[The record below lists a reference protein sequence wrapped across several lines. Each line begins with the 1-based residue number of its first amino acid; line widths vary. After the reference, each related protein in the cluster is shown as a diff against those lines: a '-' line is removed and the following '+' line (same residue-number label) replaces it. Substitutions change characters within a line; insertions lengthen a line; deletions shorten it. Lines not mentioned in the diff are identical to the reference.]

1 MTLQEFFRLLG
12 ENPSYVL
19 IYFGMIPF
27 TALLAGFMGQGEGH
41 ISPWKYLYST
51 LIYLVCVPGIFA
63 FTLNVYLFLF
73 ERRSVL
79 ESDIYTQIL
88 PIISM
93 VATLL
98 IIRKNVSYKDIPG
111 FDKLSGLVMMIL
123 ATFAFMWLL
132 DKTNIYVIS
141 YLPFWQAILIFIAL
155 FLVIRFG
162 WSRLIHSADTPQY
175 TKEYGTGK
183 SWFIR

>member
-12 ENPSYVL
+12 ENPSYIL
-19 IYFGMIPF
+19 LYFSMIPF
-27 TALLAGFMGQGEGH
+27 TAILSGMMGRGEGH
-41 ISPWKYLYST
+41 LSPWKYLYSM

-79 ESDIYTQIL
+79 DSDIYTQIL

-93 VATLL
+93 IATLL
-98 IIRKNVSYKDIPG
+98 IIRKNVSYRDIPG
-111 FDKLSGLVMMIL
+111 FEKLSGLVMMIL

-132 DKTNIYVIS
+132 DKTRIYVFS
-141 YLPFWQAILIFIAL
+141 YVPFWQAILIFAGL
-155 FLVIRFG
+155 FLLIRFG
-162 WSRLIHSADTPQY
+162 WSRFIQSSDTPQY
-175 TKEYGTGK
+175 Q
-183 SWFIR
+183 

>member
-1 MTLQEFFRLLG
+1 MTLQEFFKLLG

-19 IYFGMIPF
+19 MYFGVIPF

-41 ISPWKYLYST
+41 ISPWKYLYSV

-79 ESDIYTQIL
+79 ESDIFTQIL

-132 DKTNIYVIS
+132 DKTHIYVIS
-141 YLPFWQAILIFIAL
+141 YLPFWQAILIFVAL

-162 WSRLIHSADTPQY
+162 WSRLINSTDTPQY
-175 TKEYGTGK
+175 PRDYGAGQ
-183 SWFIR
+183 